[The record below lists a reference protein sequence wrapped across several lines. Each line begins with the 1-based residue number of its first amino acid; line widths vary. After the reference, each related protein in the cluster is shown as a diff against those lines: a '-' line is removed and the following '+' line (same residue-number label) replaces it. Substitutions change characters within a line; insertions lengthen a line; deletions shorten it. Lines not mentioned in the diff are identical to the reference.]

1 MIYLNKL
8 ERVFKSA
15 KNMNKKIVF
24 IILTVI
30 IAAGAAM
37 WYAGSKMNKSAPAPS
52 LSQPSSTELV
62 AEADYACDGGKT
74 INAAFYKGDVVAVKP
89 GEPPVPTGSVRIAL
103 DDGRNFDL
111 FQTLSASGA
120 RYANADESFVFWS
133 KGDGAIVQEN
143 GAEKEYTGCVVPA
156 DAVEA
161 EGIKIHSP
169 NGGEAWTKGQVVT
182 ISWDAADNVTSVNIR
197 LSILGDGEGQTFNAA
212 VASGIPNTG
221 EYVWT
226 VQDLYAEVQGVTGL
240 PASDKYQ
247 VIVEDMDHNEAYDT
261 SDAVFTIK
269 DAN

>member
-1 MIYLNKL
+1 
-8 ERVFKSA
+8 
-15 KNMNKKIVF
+15 MNKKIVF
-24 IILTVI
+24 IVLTVI
-30 IAAGAAM
+30 IAAGTAM
-37 WYAGSKMNKSAPAPS
+37 WYAGSKMNKSAPAAS
-52 LSQPSSTELV
+52 SSQPSSTELV
-62 AEADYACDGGKT
+62 AEADYVCDGGKT

-143 GAEKEYTGCVVPA
+143 GAEKEYTGCAVPA
-156 DAVEA
+156 GAVEA
-161 EGIKIHSP
+161 EGIKIRLP
-169 NGGEAWTKGQVVT
+169 NGGETWTKGQAVK
-182 ISWDAADNVTSVNIR
+182 ISWSAAKNITFVNVR
-197 LSILGDGEGQTFNAA
+197 LSILDGGEGQIFNAA
-212 VASGIPNTG
+212 IASGIPNTG

-226 VQDLYAEVQGVTGL
+226 VQDLYAEAQGVTGL

-247 VIVEDMDHNEAYDT
+247 VIVEDMDHNEVYDT

-269 DAN
+269 DANK